1 VSTEASPERARALVR
16 EAGGEELVERLE
28 HLDRHASTSRDAAPL
43 RAPKAGDPRD
53 ADVVFAGGGLSLL
66 LAPLVAR
73 SGLRVCVVDR
83 ARIGEAHR
91 EWNASGEELEALV
104 ACGLVSRAE
113 LEELVVARYERG
125 ICRWHEGGTW
135 PVRGALDHAVD
146 AGALL
151 RLARRASEEAGVM
164 LLDHH
169 TVEASE
175 SGPGGVRVALR
186 DRSGTRRELTAALF
200 VEARGASRPD
210 QQADLLCP
218 TVGGVI
224 EGLEQGSGEGQID
237 PTVGEILVTT
247 EHVEEERQ
255 HIWEAFPGRAG
266 QTTVYLFYYA
276 PRELVRPGALLS
288 LYARFFERLG
298 RYKRGSAKL
307 VRPTF
312 GLIPGWT
319 RMSAPPRPRTPR
331 VALVGD
337 AASRHS
343 PLTFCGFGAMLR
355 SLEPASRGITQA
367 AISDAAGFV
376 PSLVHDTPLHGGT
389 GALAMMMARPD
400 VRRPAALNRLLD
412 TAFGTLHRMGD
423 APYRALIRDEMS
435 ATDFASFLLRVSA
448 RSPSVY
454 RDVFGTFGVA
464 STLSWASRVGASV
477 FDGVRGPRPRA

>member
-1 VSTEASPERARALVR
+1 MSAEASPERARALVR

-28 HLDRHASTSRDAAPL
+28 HLDRRGPRTNAEAPP
-43 RAPKAGDPRD
+43 RAPKQGDARD
-53 ADVVFAGGGLSLL
+53 VDVVFAGGGLSLL

-73 SGLRVCVVDR
+73 SGLRVAVVDR

-91 EWNASGEELEALV
+91 EWNASADELTALV
-104 ACGLVSRAE
+104 SCGLVSSAE

-135 PVRGALDHAVD
+135 PVRGALDHAID

-151 RLARRASEEAGVM
+151 GLARRASEDAGVQ

-169 TVEASE
+169 TVEASQ
-175 SGPGGVRVALR
+175 SGAGGVRVALR
-186 DRSGTRRELTAALF
+186 DRSGAKRELTAALL

-210 QQADLLCP
+210 HDADLLCP
-218 TVGGVI
+218 TVGGVL
-224 EGLEQGSGEGQID
+224 EGLEVGSGDDQID
-237 PTVGEILVTT
+237 PRIGEILVTT
-247 EHVEEERQ
+247 EHVEEGRQ
-255 HIWEAFPGRAG
+255 HIWEAFPGRPG

-276 PRELVRPGALLS
+276 PREAVRPGALLS
-288 LYARFFERLG
+288 LYARFFEKLG
-298 RYKRGSAKL
+298 RYKRGPAKL

-312 GLIPGWT
+312 GIIPGWT
-319 RMSAPPRPRTPR
+319 RMSAAPQPRAPR

-355 SLEPASRGITQA
+355 SLEPARLGIARA
-367 AISDAAGFV
+367 ARDDATEFV
-376 PSLVHDTPLHGGT
+376 PSVVHDTPLHGGT

-400 VRRPAALNRLLD
+400 ARRPAALNRLLD

-477 FDGVRGPRPRA
+477 VDGMRVPRPRA

>member
-1 VSTEASPERARALVR
+1 VNAEASPDRARALVR
-16 EAGGEELVERLE
+16 EAGGDELVERLE
-28 HLDRHASTSRDAAPL
+28 HLDRRSSRASDGPPL
-43 RAPKAGDPRD
+43 RAPDRGDVRD
-53 ADVVFAGGGLSLL
+53 VDVVFAGGGLSLL

-73 SGLRVCVVDR
+73 SGVRVAVVDR

-91 EWNASGEELEALV
+91 EWNASSEELDALV
-104 ACGLVSRAE
+104 SCGLVSNAE

-151 RLARRASEEAGVM
+151 GLARRASEEAGVL

-169 TVEASE
+169 TVEASQ
-175 SGPGGVRVALR
+175 SGAGGVRVALR
-186 DRSGTRRELTAALF
+186 DRSGARSELTAALF

-210 QQADLLCP
+210 HEADLLCP
-218 TVGGVI
+218 TVGGVL
-224 EGLEQGSGEGQID
+224 EGLEEGSDDDQID
-237 PTVGEILVTT
+237 PRVGEILVTT
-247 EHVEEERQ
+247 EHVEDGRQ
-255 HIWEAFPGRAG
+255 HIWEAFPGRTG

-298 RYKRGSAKL
+298 HYKRGAARL

-319 RMSAPPRPRTPR
+319 RMSAAPRPRAPR

-355 SLEPASRGITQA
+355 SLEPARLGIARA
-367 AISDAAGFV
+367 ASSDAPGFV

-400 VRRPAALNRLLD
+400 ERRPAALNRLLD

-423 APYRALIRDEMS
+423 APYRALLRDEMS

-454 RDVFGTFGVA
+454 RDVFGAFGVA
-464 STLSWASRVGASV
+464 PTLSWASRVGVSV
-477 FDGVRGPRPRA
+477 LDSVRELRIRG

>member
-1 VSTEASPERARALVR
+1 MKLEASRARDLVR

-28 HLDRHASTSRDAAPL
+28 HLDRSGSGPEQPQRV
-43 RAPKAGDPRD
+43 RAPSRGDARD
-53 ADVVFAGGGLSLL
+53 VDVIFAGGGLSLL

-73 SGLRVCVVDR
+73 SGLRVAVADR

-91 EWNASGEELEALV
+91 EWNASAEELEALV
-104 ACGLVSRAE
+104 RVGLLTHPE

-125 ICRWHEGGTW
+125 ICRWHGGGTW

-151 RLARRASEEAGVM
+151 RFARRASLEAGVL

-175 SGPGGVRVALR
+175 SGAGGVRVALR
-186 DRSGTRRELTAALF
+186 DRGGAPRELSARLL
-200 VEARGASRPD
+200 VEARGASRPAHD
-210 QQADLLCP
+210 ADLLCP
-218 TVGGVI
+218 TVGGVL
-224 EGLEQGSGEGQID
+224 EGLEQGSGERQID
-237 PTVGEILVTT
+237 PKIGEILVTT
-247 EHVEEERQ
+247 EHVEEGRQ
-255 HIWEAFPGRAG
+255 HIWEGFPGRDG

-276 PRELVRPGALLS
+276 PREEVRPGALLA
-288 LYARFFERLG
+288 LYARYFEKLG
-298 RYKRGSAKL
+298 AYKRGAAKL

-319 RMSAPPRPRTPR
+319 RMSAAPRPRAPR

-355 SLEPASRGITQA
+355 SLGPASSGIARA
-367 AISDAAGFV
+367 ASSDAAGFV

-389 GALAMMMARPD
+389 GALAMMMAKPD
-400 VRRPAALNRLLD
+400 VARPAALNRLLD
-412 TAFGTLHRMGD
+412 TAFATLHRMGD
-423 APYRALIRDEMS
+423 APYRALLRDEMS

-454 RDVFGTFGVA
+454 RDVFGAFGVA
-464 STLSWASRVGASV
+464 PTLAWASRVGASV
-477 FDGVRGPRPRA
+477 LGSVRDLRPRD